1 MLLQYVVCLDCW
13 PFFQG
18 VNRGQQNYIFLKETS
33 INIIYKQTNKVFSFE
48 CNIYYLIF
56 SCCTAHTPFHYG
68 CFTHFKNIGALVS
81 TTQLKI
87 FNQPFQYSPWISLKS
102 FLYFLHLC
110 FGTAV
115 AWILAIVDFSAFW
128 YKTMKCVTSVETKR
142 TMF

>member
-1 MLLQYVVCLDCW
+1 MTLAKAHFMLLQYVVCLDCW

-87 FNQPFQYSPWISLKS
+87 FNQPFQYSPWISLKNILCVIALVKLS
-102 FLYFLHLC
+102 FFVVVHGFIPFFNNLQFY
-110 FGTAV
+110 G
-115 AWILAIVDFSAFW
+115 
-128 YKTMKCVTSVETKR
+128 R
-142 TMF
+142 